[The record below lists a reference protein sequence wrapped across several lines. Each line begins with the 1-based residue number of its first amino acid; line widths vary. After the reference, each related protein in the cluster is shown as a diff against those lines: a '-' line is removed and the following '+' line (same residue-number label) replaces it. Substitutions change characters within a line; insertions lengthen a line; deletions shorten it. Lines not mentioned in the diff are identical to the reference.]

1 VNSLEEGKSYC
12 LPNLGV
18 RVYNSTKYLSYTANS
33 SAKLIDDLE
42 KVNEEE
48 IADEKEETGHV
59 AQGETSAVLSTSEY
73 LSCKFCRS
81 KAVPEDGVV
90 AECQKCSA
98 VMKAS
103 SCQQSKLARFVV
115 RDKSQGSETT
125 LSAFEPV
132 LSRIIDGVSG
142 RSLSVKLLM
151 ASPKCYCYNNSNVVF
166 SVWEK

>member
-1 VNSLEEGKSYC
+1 M
-12 LPNLGV
+12 
-18 RVYNSTKYLSYTANS
+18 YNSTKYLSYTANS

-59 AQGETSAVLSTSEY
+59 AQGEISAVLSTSEY

-81 KAVPEDGVV
+81 KAVSEDGVV

-103 SCQQSKLARFVV
+103 NCEQSKSARLLYVMRAKAV
-115 RDKSQGSETT
+115 RQPCLH
-125 LSAFEPV
+125 LSPFYQESSMV
-132 LSRIIDGVSG
+132 
-142 RSLSVKLLM
+142 
-151 ASPKCYCYNNSNVVF
+151 
-166 SVWEK
+166 

>member
-18 RVYNSTKYLSYTANS
+18 CVYNSTKYLSYTANS

-48 IADEKEETGHV
+48 IANEKEETGHV

-81 KAVPEDGVV
+81 KAV
-90 AECQKCSA
+90 
-98 VMKAS
+98 
-103 SCQQSKLARFVV
+103 SCIAY
-115 RDKSQGSETT
+115 
-125 LSAFEPV
+125 
-132 LSRIIDGVSG
+132 
-142 RSLSVKLLM
+142 M
-151 ASPKCYCYNNSNVVF
+151 
-166 SVWEK
+166 